1 MGSNTC
7 SHRCDR
13 TNRNNEMNDT
23 MNSERFQR
31 AIAAFD
37 AANAE
42 DPNTEIADGL
52 EQPKELLYARRMS
65 DMLTRYAPDATE
77 ALRLAA
83 RCQHI
88 QRWKIARADFPMTRP
103 GYHQWRQKL
112 KVFHAGLAAGILREA
127 GYDEATVDRVAA
139 LVQKALPL
147 TDPEMQALEDVVVL
161 VFIEHYLE
169 DFVAAHPEYD
179 APKLHDILRKTL
191 RKTSAQGRQAAL
203 SIIRLPQP
211 LLPAITAVMRE
222 EGWLE

>member
-1 MGSNTC
+1 MILI
-7 SHRCDR
+7 
-13 TNRNNEMNDT
+13 NEINDN
-23 MNSERFQR
+23 MNSERFQH

-65 DMLTRYAPDATE
+65 EMLTRYVPDASE

-88 QRWKIARADFPMTRP
+88 QRWKIARGDFPMTRP

-112 KVFHAGLAAGILREA
+112 KVFHAGLAAGILRES
-127 GYDEATVDRVAA
+127 GYDEATVDHVAA

-147 TDPEMQALEDVVVL
+147 SDPEMQVLEDVVVL
-161 VFIEHYLE
+161 VFVEHYLE
-169 DFVAAHPEYD
+169 DFVATHPEYD
-179 APKLHDILRKTL
+179 LPKLHDILRKTL
-191 RKTSAQGRQAAL
+191 RKTSPQGRQAAL
-203 SIIRLPQP
+203 NIIRLPQP

-222 EGWLE
+222 EGWLD